1 MPKKRFKS
9 IKIDEKGYDY
19 LSFIADRLNQ
29 KKSVFLRRL
38 LDEVFEIMS
47 TYRKGSA
54 VLFYDG
60 TGNQLILTS
69 SGDSVLEFGIR
80 PVEDPEIAKKE
91 ASTPPIVKLIS
102 EKPLITKFPC
112 KVEKKD
118 E

>member
-9 IKIDEKGYDY
+9 IKIDENGYDY

-60 TGNQLILTS
+60 TMNQLILTS
-69 SGDSVLEFGIR
+69 SGDSILEFGVR
-80 PVEDPEIAKKE
+80 PVDPETAKKE
-91 ASTPPIVKLIS
+91 AETPPIEIRI
-102 EKPLITKFPC
+102 EKE
-112 KVEKKD
+112 EKKVKQVD
-118 E
+118 

>member
-54 VLFYDG
+54 ILFYDG
-60 TGNQLILTS
+60 TGNKLVLTS
-69 SGDSVLEFGIR
+69 SGDSILEFGVR
-80 PVEDPEIAKKE
+80 PVNPETAKEESNAPAIEINIENE
-91 ASTPPIVKLIS
+91 ADKN
-102 EKPLITKFPC
+102 E
-112 KVEKKD
+112 
-118 E
+118 